1 MFVLGWPKRSFGF
14 FQQSYRKNNW
24 KIRETNMMFTE
35 IILSHFAHIEES
47 FVFRDKI
54 QDPVNVLFIH

>member
-1 MFVLGWPKRSFGF
+1 
-14 FQQSYRKNNW
+14 
-24 KIRETNMMFTE
+24 MFTE